1 MKRLLI
7 LCDMFPPAFAPRM
20 GYLCKYLKRNGWEV
34 HVVSE
39 QIEDHTFAFLE
50 GYADSVHY
58 ITFYSASH
66 PLLRKLQWIVV
77 MLLDLLF
84 HYKDRKMYQVASAMS
99 RQQDC
104 QAIL

>member
-20 GYLCKYLKRNGWEV
+20 GYLCKYLKRAGWEV
-34 HVVSE
+34 HVVTE

-58 ITFYSASH
+58 VSFYSAHH
-66 PLLRKLQWIVV
+66 PLLRKLQWVPTQTNACKPLWKQKHT
-77 MLLDLLF
+77 MG
-84 HYKDRKMYQVASAMS
+84 QV
-99 RQQDC
+99 
-104 QAIL
+104 